1 MKRALPSTDQ
11 RREFSVAIS
20 DDLKQLAL
28 QEQRLRFSRFDE
40 ETAWEIGSRL
50 RAIADAR
57 KLPIVID
64 IRLTG
69 RQLFYSA
76 LSGSTPDN
84 PEWVRRK
91 SNVVLR
97 YLKSS
102 YRVGREL
109 AAKNDTLDQQ
119 RGVSPMDYAAHGGSF
134 PIHAEGA
141 GVIGTI
147 TVSGLPQRE
156 DHNLVVEVVAAALAQ
171 PLDGLA
177 LGPE

>member
-1 MKRALPSTDQ
+1 MAVSN
-11 RREFSVAIS
+11 
-20 DDLKQLAL
+20 DLERLSL
-28 QEQRLRFSRFDE
+28 QEERLRFPTFSE
-40 ETAWEIGSRL
+40 ETAWELGTKL
-50 RAIADAR
+50 RDLAQAR

-64 IRLTG
+64 IRLAN
-69 RQLFYSA
+69 RQLFHSA
-76 LSGSTPDN
+76 LPGSTPDN

-109 AAKNDTLDQQ
+109 AAKNDTLDQH
-119 RGVSPMDYAAHGGSF
+119 RGVSPLDYAPHGGSF
-134 PIHAEGA
+134 PIYVEAAGIIGA
-141 GVIGTI
+141 ITI
-147 TVSGLPQRE
+147 SGLPQRD
-156 DHNLVVEVVAAALAQ
+156 DHNLVVEALASFLDQ